1 MSSPILS
8 SLMPTLAVALGGAIG
23 AGARYQV
30 GNLMARLAGPHAQ
43 FPWGTLSVNII
54 GSLIMGALLG
64 WFAKGGAADSE
75 NLRLFLIVGLMGGF
89 TTFSA
94 FSAEM
99 VTMLHRGEMASAL
112 IYVAVSVIAGMAA
125 FLVGLVGAQMGVQAA
140 P

>member
-1 MSSPILS
+1 MSSQILT

-23 AGARYQV
+23 AAARYQV
-30 GNLMARLAGPHAQ
+30 GGLASRLAGPHTD

-54 GSLIMGALLG
+54 GSLIMGLLLG
-64 WFAKGGAADSE
+64 WFAKGGTDSE
-75 NLRLFLIVGLMGGF
+75 NLRLFLVAGLMGGF

-99 VTMLHRGEMASAL
+99 VTMLHRGEITSAL
-112 IYVAVSVIAGMAA
+112 IYVSVSVIAGMAA
-125 FLVGLVGAQMGVQAA
+125 FLIGLVGVQAA